1 MCNYVRKIFQYAL
14 IEFNHKKITAQQQ
27 QQQRNLPQLGWCD
40 GMGCNGSNE
49 RECGL
54 QRAFVVF
61 KQRVKLCS
69 ECIRLSTILIANE
82 TSEVCKIISGWLDS
96 RTETRKVLLLA
107 MEWIKLGKHLDTL
120 NCCGALRRSFFFF
133 FFFSIWLSLLFGRH
147 FLVVRLWI
155 NKSIIR
161 CIVVPY
167 PGSSVLVLSIPT
179 HTLCHL
185 HHRLTASSRW
195 Q

>member
-27 QQQRNLPQLGWCD
+27 NLPQLGWCD

-82 TSEVCKIISGWLDS
+82 TSEVCKIISGWLDG
-96 RTETRKVLLLA
+96 RTDRNEESSFAGIGVNKIR
-107 MEWIKLGKHLDTL
+107 HLDTL

-133 FFFSIWLSLLFGRH
+133 VFFSIWLSLLFGRH
-147 FLVVRLWI
+147 FLVVRL
-155 NKSIIR
+155 
-161 CIVVPY
+161 
-167 PGSSVLVLSIPT
+167 
-179 HTLCHL
+179 
-185 HHRLTASSRW
+185 
-195 Q
+195 